1 MIKLWKFILY
11 KSASPY
17 NLSGRVFSLKAK
29 SRYIWAN
36 IKLVGT
42 IVPIVLIM
50 IITYFMLVRQEILTR
65 SREKLAL
72 ESQYY
77 AEELNAWVNSVLSE
91 MTIYK
96 DMIDQLGPEND
107 AVHELMYTSVDAHEA
122 YPYGLY
128 MGDNLGN
135 YFDASGW
142 IPGDDFVVTERD
154 WYQEG
159 LTHSQPAF
167 GEPYVDAMTGS
178 TCVSVTS
185 RLSTSP
191 AVSVLSADVY
201 LNYASELTDE
211 VTYDKINHAF
221 FVTKDSRLIVAD
233 SDTSKIGTVLSA
245 ENESILYQNIS
256 RLLDAGQIGQT
267 DILGDES
274 IYFVNISTIPNTD
287 WYFVTCMNRNEVL
300 KDLWRIEFP
309 MLVIAVIASVLL
321 FFLTSLFSKEMS
333 TIRTKARM
341 DPLTKL
347 LNREGFEELVR
358 LSLSDKPDQ
367 GILMIMDLDN
377 FKLINDQLGHPV
389 GDQVLREFSSI
400 LENYFNRNKDIVGR
414 LGGDEFAVFSGR
426 DFSTAEING
435 MLKKFISIVHQNFD
449 GKYPDQKLST
459 SIGVGLSANNDTY
472 ELLYQSADKALY
484 EAKWNGKDRFQIQ

>member
-1 MIKLWKFILY
+1 M
-11 KSASPY
+11 
-17 NLSGRVFSLKAK
+17 LKAK
-29 SRYIWAN
+29 RRYIWAN

-42 IVPIVLIM
+42 IVPIVLVM
-50 IITYFMLVRQEILTR
+50 IIIYFMLVRQEILTL
-65 SREKLAL
+65 SKEKLAL

-77 AEELNAWVNSVLSE
+77 AEKISAWADSVLNE
-91 MTIYK
+91 VTIYK
-96 DMIDQLGPEND
+96 DMIERLGLNNE
-107 AVHELMYTSVDAHEA
+107 AVYELMYTSVGTHEA

-128 MGDNLGN
+128 MGDDTGN

-142 IPGDDFVVTERD
+142 MPEDDFVVTERD

-159 LTHSQPAF
+159 LKHPLPAF
-167 GEPYVDAMTGS
+167 GEPYVDAMTGG

-185 RLSTSP
+185 LLDTSPEVTVLST
-191 AVSVLSADVY
+191 DVY
-201 LNYASELTDE
+201 LDYASRLANDI
-211 VTYDKINHAF
+211 TYDKIEHAF
-221 FVTKDSRLIVAD
+221 FITKDSRLIVAD
-233 SDTSKIGTVLSA
+233 SDVSLTGTVLSA
-245 ENESILYQNIS
+245 DNESLLYQNIS
-256 RLLDAGQIGQT
+256 RLLDAGHTGVAE
-267 DILGDES
+267 ILGDES
-274 IYFVNISTIPNTD
+274 LYFVHINTIPNTD

-309 MLVIAVIASVLL
+309 MLIIAVIASALL
-321 FFLTSLFSKEMS
+321 FFLTSLFSREMS

-358 LSLSDKPDQ
+358 LSLEDRPDQ
-367 GILMIMDLDN
+367 GLLMIMDMDN

-414 LGGDEFAVFSGR
+414 LGGDEFAVFVGR
-426 DFSTAEING
+426 DISVKETNG
-435 MLKKFISIVHQNFD
+435 MLKKFISIIHQNFD
-449 GKYPDQKLST
+449 GKYPDQKLSV
-459 SIGVGLSANNDTY
+459 SIGISLAAKNNGY

-484 EAKWNGKDRFQIQ
+484 EAKWNGKDQFRIQ

>member
-1 MIKLWKFILY
+1 M
-11 KSASPY
+11 KSK
-17 NLSGRVFSLKAK
+17 R
-29 SRYIWAN
+29 RYIWAN

-50 IITYFMLVRQEILTR
+50 IIIYFMLVRREILTL

-77 AEELNAWVNSVLSE
+77 AEELSAWTCSILNE
-91 MTIYK
+91 ITIYK
-96 DMIDQLGPEND
+96 DMIERLGLED
-107 AVHELMYTSVDAHEA
+107 ETVHEILYTSVDAHEA

-128 MGDNLGN
+128 MGDNFGN

-142 IPGDDFVVTERD
+142 VPEDDFVITERG

-167 GEPYVDAMTGS
+167 GEPYVDAMTGG
-178 TCVSVTS
+178 TCVSVTC
-185 RLSTSP
+185 RLDTSP
-191 AVSVLSADVY
+191 AITVLATDVY
-201 LNYASELTDE
+201 LNYAALLADE
-211 VTYDKINHAF
+211 VTYDKIEHAF
-221 FVTKDSRLIVAD
+221 FITKDSRLIVAD
-233 SDTSKIGTVLSA
+233 SDPSLTGTILSA
-245 ENESILYQNIS
+245 DNESLLYQNIS
-256 RLLDAGQIGQT
+256 RLLDAGQTGQT

-274 IYFVNISTIPNTD
+274 VYLVNINSIPNTD

-300 KDLWRIEFP
+300 KDLWRLEFP
-309 MLVIAVIASVLL
+309 MMVIAIVASVLL
-321 FFLTSLFSKEMS
+321 FCLTSLFSREMS

-358 LSLSDKPDQ
+358 LSLADTPDQ

-377 FKLINDQLGHPV
+377 FKLVNDQLGHPV
-389 GDQVLREFSSI
+389 GDQVLREFASI
-400 LENYFNRNKDIVGR
+400 LENYFNRNKDITGR

-426 DFSTAEING
+426 DISAAEING
-435 MLKKFISIVHQNFD
+435 MLSKFISIVHQNFNS
-449 GKYPDQKLST
+449 KYPDQKLST
-459 SIGVGLSANNDTY
+459 SIGVSLAANNSTY

-484 EAKWNGKDRFQIQ
+484 ESKWNGKDRFQMQ